1 MVKFLNVCVICDS
14 KLHWA
19 NKRPHKYGQNI
30 NVAEDQESDTEEV
43 NIANE
48 EILVLEASKSAVIDT
63 ACTKIIAGEQWF
75 VNYKSNL
82 TDDSIKNIKIF
93 QSDTKC
99 KFGDEKQVSAV
110 KRVFSKLKFQEKYVK

>member
-30 NVAEDQESDTEEV
+30 NVAEDQELDTEEV
-43 NIANE
+43 NIILMTENIANE

-63 ACTKIIAGEQWF
+63 ACTKIVQGEQ
-75 VNYKSNL
+75 
-82 TDDSIKNIKIF
+82 
-93 QSDTKC
+93 
-99 KFGDEKQVSAV
+99 
-110 KRVFSKLKFQEKYVK
+110 